1 MIVNIKK
8 SGLLYVL
15 VLIMVA
21 GCTKDIKEP
30 CTTINAAHYKGEAI
44 VINNDGCVAFEMESQ
59 LSTGYRWCFKIE
71 QNPVMLVNS
80 DYKVETMQQQQTVG
94 GMDTEIFTFKAV
106 KPGTAIIVFEYT
118 RAFDKNQKAVKS
130 KEYKVTIVE

>member
-1 MIVNIKK
+1 MIVTIKK
-8 SGLLYVL
+8 SGLLYVI

-44 VINNDGCVAFEMESQ
+44 VINNDGCVTFEMESQ
-59 LSTGYRWCFKIE
+59 LSTGYHWSFKIE
-71 QNPVMLVNS
+71 QNPVVLVNS
-80 DYKVETMQQQQTVG
+80 DYKVETMQQQVVG
-94 GMDTEIFTFKAV
+94 GVDREIFTFKAV

-118 RAFDKNQKAVKS
+118 RAFDKNQKPVKS
-130 KEYKVTIVE
+130 KEYTVTIVE

>member
-80 DYKVETMQQQQTVG
+80 DYKVETMQQQTVG
-94 GMDTEIFTFKAV
+94 GMDKEIFTFKAV

-118 RAFDKNQKAVKS
+118 RAFDKHQKAVKS

>member
-71 QNPVMLVNS
+71 QNPVVLVNS
-80 DYKVETMQQQQTVG
+80 DYKVETMQQQVVG
-94 GMDTEIFTFKAV
+94 GVDREIFTFKAV

-118 RAFDKNQKAVKS
+118 RAFDKNQKPVKS
-130 KEYKVTIVE
+130 KEYTVTIVE

>member
-44 VINNDGCVAFEMESQ
+44 VINNDGCISFELESQ

-80 DYKVETMQQQQTVG
+80 DYKVETMQQQTVG
-94 GMDTEIFTFKAV
+94 GMDKEIFTFKAV

-118 RAFDKNQKAVKS
+118 RAFDKNQKPVKS
-130 KEYKVTIVE
+130 KEYTVTIVE

>member
-44 VINNDGCVAFEMESQ
+44 VINNDGCVTFEMESQ
-59 LSTGYRWCFKIE
+59 LSTGYHWSFKIE
-71 QNPVMLVNS
+71 QNPVVLVNS
-80 DYKVETMQQQQTVG
+80 DYKVETMQHQVVG
-94 GMDTEIFTFKAV
+94 GVDREIFTFKAV

-118 RAFDKNQKAVKS
+118 RAFDKNQKPVKS
-130 KEYKVTIVE
+130 KEYTVTIVE

>member
-1 MIVNIKK
+1 MIVTIKK
-8 SGLLYVL
+8 SGLLYVI

-80 DYKVETMQQQQTVG
+80 DYKVETMQQQVVG
-94 GMDTEIFTFKAV
+94 GVDREIFTFKAV

-118 RAFDKNQKAVKS
+118 RAFDKNQKPVKS
-130 KEYKVTIVE
+130 KEYTVTIVE

>member
-1 MIVNIKK
+1 MIVTIKK
-8 SGLLYVL
+8 SGLLYVI

-44 VINNDGCVAFEMESQ
+44 VINNDGCVTFEMESQ

-80 DYKVETMQQQQTVG
+80 DYKVETMQQQVVG
-94 GMDTEIFTFKAV
+94 GVDREIFTFKAV

-118 RAFDKNQKAVKS
+118 RAFDKNQKPVKS
-130 KEYKVTIVE
+130 KEYTVTIVE

>member
-1 MIVNIKK
+1 
-8 SGLLYVL
+8 
-15 VLIMVA
+15 MVA

-80 DYKVETMQQQQTVG
+80 DYKVETMQQQVVG
-94 GMDTEIFTFKAV
+94 GVDREIFTFKAV

-118 RAFDKNQKAVKS
+118 RAFDKNQKPVKS
-130 KEYKVTIVE
+130 KEYTVTIVE

>member
-1 MIVNIKK
+1 MIVTIKK
-8 SGLLYVL
+8 SGLLYVI

-71 QNPVMLVNS
+71 QNPVVLVNS
-80 DYKVETMQQQQTVG
+80 DYKVETMQQQVVG
-94 GMDTEIFTFKAV
+94 GVDREIFTFKAV

-118 RAFDKNQKAVKS
+118 RAFDKNQKPVKS
-130 KEYKVTIVE
+130 KEYTVTIVE

>member
-1 MIVNIKK
+1 MIVTIKK
-8 SGLLYVL
+8 SGLLYVI

-59 LSTGYRWCFKIE
+59 LSTGYHWSFKIE
-71 QNPVMLVNS
+71 QNPVVLVNS
-80 DYKVETMQQQQTVG
+80 DYKVETMQQQVVG
-94 GMDTEIFTFKAV
+94 GVDREIFTFKAV

-118 RAFDKNQKAVKS
+118 RAFDKNQKPVKS
-130 KEYKVTIVE
+130 KEYTVTIVE

>member
-80 DYKVETMQQQQTVG
+80 DYKVETMQQQTVG
-94 GMDTEIFTFKAV
+94 GMDKEIFTFKAV

-118 RAFDKNQKAVKS
+118 RAFDKNQKPVKS
-130 KEYKVTIVE
+130 KEYTVTIVE

>member
-1 MIVNIKK
+1 MIVTIKK
-8 SGLLYVL
+8 SGLLYVI

-80 DYKVETMQQQQTVG
+80 DYKVETMQQQTVG
-94 GMDTEIFTFKAV
+94 GMDKEIFTFKAV

-118 RAFDKNQKAVKS
+118 RAFDKNQKPVKS
-130 KEYKVTIVE
+130 KEYTVTIVE

>member
-1 MIVNIKK
+1 MIVTIKK
-8 SGLLYVL
+8 SGLLYVI

-118 RAFDKNQKAVKS
+118 RAFDKNKKPVKS
-130 KEYKVTIVE
+130 KEYTVTIVE

>member
-80 DYKVETMQQQQTVG
+80 DYKVETMQQQVVG
-94 GMDTEIFTFKAV
+94 GVDREIFTFKAV

-118 RAFDKNQKAVKS
+118 RAFDKNQKPVKS
-130 KEYKVTIVE
+130 KEYTVTIVE

>member
-71 QNPVMLVNS
+71 QNPVVLVNS
-80 DYKVETMQQQQTVG
+80 DYKVETMQQQVVG
-94 GMDTEIFTFKAV
+94 GVDREIFTFKAV

-118 RAFDKNQKAVKS
+118 RAFDKNKKPVKS
-130 KEYKVTIVE
+130 KEYTVTIVE

>member
-1 MIVNIKK
+1 MIVTIKK
-8 SGLLYVL
+8 SGLLYVI

-130 KEYKVTIVE
+130 KEYTVTIVE